1 MTLTQRKR
9 EGVYYTPEWVT
20 AYVVEQT
27 LGRILADIRRERET
41 LDVHAA
47 RIDAIRVLDPACGAG
62 VFLIEALRRILHE
75 RRWLAEQRS
84 LPFDVEAAMRA
95 TLEHNLYGVDINPE
109 SVEITKLALS
119 TGPLAALDHNIR
131 TGNSLIDASF
141 DWNSAFPEVFEQ
153 GGFDCILANPPYV
166 KYQHLRKVDA
176 TFADHLR
183 IKYES
188 AGAGNFDVYLPF
200 IEKSIRLLNPRGRM
214 GVIAPSLW
222 TKHAYGEGLRR
233 LVRERQCLER
243 WIDFGDF
250 QVFEDATTYTALQ
263 FFVGWRSPTISC
275 RLHESVDLSQL
286 EWGTPETCVLPYSSL
301 PERGAWSF
309 VGADDAELLRRLAA
323 SHRPLGE
330 FVTSISVGVQTSAD
344 AIFHL
349 REIQPGSYRSRNGEV
364 VELESAILR
373 ALASGADV
381 GRYVKPEPAA
391 RILFPYAE
399 TEQGIELISEV
410 ILKREFPKA
419 WAYLRRHEATLRA
432 REAGKFDDS
441 RWYRFGRN
449 QNIDK
454 QHLRKLLVPRLVRRL
469 ALTPDLEG
477 EIVADNVDVCYLI
490 VDDIDMMWYL
500 LGVLNAAVADWYFR
514 HTSKP
519 FRGGYFSANK
529 QYVAPIPIPRA
540 DDEARAEIG
549 QLALQLT
556 GLRTNRSKLEQ
567 QLDELVFTLYGLNHA
582 DIARVRGG

>member
-1 MTLTQRKR
+1 MTLAQRKR
-9 EGVYYTPEWVT
+9 EGVFYTPEWVT
-20 AYVVEQT
+20 AYVVEET
-27 LGRILADIRRERET
+27 LGRVLMDSRHEIEQ
-41 LDVHAA
+41 
-47 RIDAIRVLDPACGAG
+47 IRVLDPACGSG
-62 VFLIEALRRILHE
+62 VFLVQALRRLLHE
-75 RRWLAEQRS
+75 RRLLAQETRR
-84 LPFDVEAAMRA
+84 PFDADAAIRA
-95 TLEHNLYGVDINPE
+95 TLENNLYGVDINAE
-109 SVEITKLALS
+109 SVEITKRALS
-119 TGPLAALDHNIR
+119 ARPLAALDHTIR

-141 DWNSAFPEVFEQ
+141 DWSAAFPEVVEQ

-176 TFADHLR
+176 SFADHLR
-183 IKYES
+183 LARKPDGSLEYES

-200 IEKSIRLLNPRGRM
+200 IEKGIRLLHPRGRM
-214 GVIAPSLW
+214 GLIAPSLW

-275 RLHESVDLSQL
+275 RLHESADLSQL
-286 EWGTPETCVLPYSSL
+286 EWATRETCVLPYSSL
-301 PERGAWSF
+301 PERGAWSL
-309 VGADDAELLRRLAA
+309 VGADDAELLCRLAT

-349 REIQPGSYRSRNGEV
+349 QEIQPGAYRNRKGEV
-364 VELESAILR
+364 VELEQTILR
-373 ALASGADV
+373 PLASGADV
-381 GRYVKPEPAA
+381 RRYLKPEPSA

-399 TEQGIELISEV
+399 TEQGVELVSEGTM
-410 ILKREFPKA
+410 KQSFPKA
-419 WAYLRRHEATLRA
+419 WAYLRRHEAALRA
-432 REAGKFDDS
+432 REGGKFDDS
-441 RWYRFGRN
+441 RWYRFGRS

-454 QHLRKLLVPRLVRRL
+454 QHLRKVLVPRLVQRL
-469 ALTPDLEG
+469 ASTPDLEG
-477 EIVADNVDVCYLI
+477 EIVADNVDVCYLVI
-490 VDDIDMMWYL
+490 DDIDMMWYL
-500 LGVLNAAVADWYFR
+500 VGVLNAAVADWYFR

-529 QYVAPIPIPRA
+529 QFLAPIPIPLA

-549 QLALQLT
+549 QLARQLT
-556 GLRTNRSKLEQ
+556 GLHTTSGKLEQ
-567 QLDELVFTLYGLNHA
+567 QLDELVFSLYGLSQD